1 MAKRRER
8 RVAPSSDWRKVRVQ
22 TTNPGDQFGDSASG
36 RKLLI
41 IFVLFFIVIPAVS
54 VLVYWIKFTPRVTH
68 AGLSVHQRG
77 LIKTDIS
84 YQEILTENAKVSENV
99 SQRHYTYPVLAYI
112 TSWNS
117 KGYEMAKRFNSK
129 FTHLSPVWYD
139 LKSLG
144 TGLLLEGRH
153 NADKA
158 WISELRTRGDVMLLP
173 RVVLEAFPKELLR
186 RKKLRDEAIHL
197 IVTECKEMKYDGI
210 VLESWSRWAAFGV
223 LHDPDMRK
231 MALQFIKQLGDALHS
246 VSSMRRDKQHLQ
258 LVFVIGPPRSEKLE
272 EHDITPEDLQSL
284 NDSVD
289 GFSLMTYDFSGPH
302 NPGPSAPLKWIDFT
316 LQLLLPSASNKAQS
330 LTSKIFLGIN
340 FYGND
345 FVLSEGMIFYHLII
359 FICSWCQGCFKVKLF
374 FFLK

>member
-1 MAKRRER
+1 
-8 RVAPSSDWRKVRVQ
+8 
-22 TTNPGDQFGDSASG
+22 
-36 RKLLI
+36 
-41 IFVLFFIVIPAVS
+41 
-54 VLVYWIKFTPRVTH
+54 
-68 AGLSVHQRG
+68 
-77 LIKTDIS
+77 
-84 YQEILTENAKVSENV
+84 
-99 SQRHYTYPVLAYI
+99 
-112 TSWNS
+112 
-117 KGYEMAKRFNSK
+117 
-129 FTHLSPVWYD
+129 
-139 LKSLG
+139 
-144 TGLLLEGRH
+144 
-153 NADKA
+153 
-158 WISELRTRGDVMLLP
+158 MLLP

-345 FVLSEGMIFYHLII
+345 FVLSEGSGGGPITGRDYLSLLERRRPVIQWEKNSGEHLFLYLDDNNVKHAVFYPSLMSILLRLEKAH
-359 FICSWCQGCFKVKLF
+359 SWGTGISIWEIGQGLDYF
-374 FFLK
+374 FDIL